1 MMLFKLRSHGS
12 NKASDNKDSLYRRK
26 PARTNSPLQ
35 RPIFSLSA
43 ASTPVSRIPHIA
55 PKSLVPR
62 KLGTLTT
69 TVRPPH
75 ALANILISNL
85 DAQNSTLK
93 RENKHLKDCNRRLVY
108 HVDTLDSSLSRTSR
122 ELEVQRKTSS
132 NQAQALKNAKNK
144 LVKLEEA
151 VNVNIIGTEHYET
164 NVKEQKVFNPMMVGS
179 TSMEQIYDFS
189 LLVPA
194 AQSTPE
200 AQSRTLMSS
209 SADSFESIDEMI
221 SNMRWT
227 NIRNYQSWKSK
238 LNALGIHSSQSL
250 EQASELGIVSTG
262 NTEIAPQVQ
271 ASGDQDGH
279 TSRKDLV
286 TDSLP
291 HEPQLLSTTA
301 QPNLR
306 GSDAHSPKPLSLGS
320 IPSDRNFLDKQF
332 IGGWLPQPERE
343 DLCSILRP
351 ISPCTNASSSIDGG
365 VGQANIGH
373 ATMHSGNVNFHSS
386 ILGLNAE
393 ENGTSDSLII
403 KSGNSAGV
411 LTTSSTSTSPL
422 KGRSVAHMPLSTK
435 TNITSHSSNSFQ
447 LASYHIVSRRSDPDK
462 VTQHRKTS
470 DLSVYAGPPKSH
482 MTNTTRQLYFQSPTI
497 IMVLASHAKFS
508 FIGVGDQG
516 YGGKAHVSL
525 NSDQMIDHMNIG
537 LRCCLA
543 PGRKFFLIVAW
554 HMTMAQSTAI
564 GSEPSYQPLLK
575 PPDYI
580 LSDDSRSLLKTSSR
594 DDDSPLSKYPG
605 VVSTQVETH
614 RRKALSRIQI
624 TCFILHGFL
633 IIVHIALLVIHVLR
647 IGYLIRVR
655 LGLVTDVVEG
665 VVYSAAL
672 VYVTH
677 RLAVD
682 RHITSCQALTTTHDC
697 GASWNGLGAAFF
709 SVCRQ
714 RLKHSPGSVSKTL
727 YVLVYLAGISI
738 LHVTCTRIVTLQ
750 VDQEPAWRSGRTIS
764 AIPPL
769 TKELVE
775 NYPWGE
781 SSLILPFM
789 GRLLG
794 LTNYGWVGSTL
805 YDLPLDQA
813 ALEAIV
819 PAKEFNWLSLLII
832 YPSLDYLDS
841 LHCRT
846 QHCFLHCALH
856 S

>member
-403 KSGNSAGV
+403 KSGNS
-411 LTTSSTSTSPL
+411 
-422 KGRSVAHMPLSTK
+422 
-435 TNITSHSSNSFQ
+435 
-447 LASYHIVSRRSDPDK
+447 RSDPDK

-470 DLSVYAGPPKSH
+470 DLSVYAGPPK
-482 MTNTTRQLYFQSPTI
+482 LYFQSPTI
-497 IMVLASHAKFS
+497 II

-516 YGGKAHVSL
+516 YGGKAHVC
-525 NSDQMIDHMNIG
+525 